1 MKPKVGITIGD
12 INGIGPEII
21 IKMLSDDRIYAFCQP
36 IIYGSTKVLSFYKK
50 ALNIDKF
57 KYAQLKEWN
66 QFTSKQSYVVNCV
79 DENAEIEIGAE
90 KDEAGKY
97 ALDSLNA
104 ALQDWKD
111 GNIDMLLTAPI
122 NKNLVAKH
130 AGENFKGHTEYITN
144 FCGADDSL
152 MLLTSD
158 RLTVGLVTNHIPINL
173 VASKLKTSLI
183 TNKILMLNN
192 SLKNDFGIQKPKI
205 AVLGLNPHA
214 GDNGLIGSEE
224 KDIISP
230 SINDAMSRGVYA
242 FGPYPSDGF
251 FGTTDYTKFDGI
263 LAMYHDQGL
272 IPFKAIAFDEGVNFT
287 SGLSL
292 IRTSPDHGTAYNIA
306 GKNLASESSMRNA
319 LFTALDIYKN
329 RKENTKA

>member
-50 ALNIDKF
+50 KLGIDKF
-57 KYAQLKEWN
+57 KYAHLKDWN
-66 QFTSKQSYVVNCV
+66 KLPPKQSYVVNCI
-79 DENAEIEIGAE
+79 DEHAIVSIGEE

-97 ALDSLNA
+97 ALDSLNT

-130 AGENFKGHTEYITN
+130 TTEDFKGHTEYIST

-173 VASKLKTSLI
+173 VAAKLKTSLI

-214 GDNGLIGSEE
+214 GDNGLLGSEE
-224 KDIISP
+224 KDIIAP
-230 SINDAMSRGVYA
+230 AINDAMSRGVYA

-251 FGTTDYTKFDGI
+251 FGTSDYTKFDGI

-272 IPFKAIAFDEGVNFT
+272 IPFKAIAFEEGVNFT
-287 SGLSL
+287 SGLPL
-292 IRTSPDHGTAYNIA
+292 VRTSPDHGTAYNIA
-306 GKNLASESSMRNA
+306 GKNIASEASMRNA

-329 RKENTKA
+329 RKEKTKA